1 MDLTPETAPAPTS
14 IGSLDGLM
22 PPSKPVSEMQS
33 EIITRVK
40 DVKDNNENVMLLD
53 NMSDCEEMG
62 EVESSGPLI
71 CGICQSTPKKT
82 PLYGCEKGHYICQ
95 SCRVMGGALLS
106 CAKCFSPN
114 ICHRLIP
121 QEGQLFTK
129 ECAFAVK
136 GCRERLSEDIR
147 EEHEEDC
154 PYRIVHCPKKLFSK
168 TCVHVDSF
176 INIRDHGRKVHD
188 YNAGFTK
195 LDDGCITSKMMTSK
209 KQDNNNFVSHSARFA
224 PLELEYDQSLFYIY
238 YERKHSRS
246 LWFFFIR
253 LYGSERKL
261 SKYRCEIHVGPAS
274 LEKNDICEAQR
285 VYRGKAVPYGTGRE
299 EIHASGR
306 CLTIDDDSI
315 RMFRQDNVLFRIW
328 WRITKADSPPMF

>member
-1 MDLTPETAPAPTS
+1 
-14 IGSLDGLM
+14 
-22 PPSKPVSEMQS
+22 
-33 EIITRVK
+33 
-40 DVKDNNENVMLLD
+40 
-53 NMSDCEEMG
+53 
-62 EVESSGPLI
+62 
-71 CGICQSTPKKT
+71 
-82 PLYGCEKGHYICQ
+82 
-95 SCRVMGGALLS
+95 MGGALLS

-114 ICHRLIP
+114 ICYRLIP

-168 TCVHVDSF
+168 TCAHVDSF

-195 LDDGCITSKMMTSK
+195 LDNGCITSKMMDSK
-209 KQDNNNFVSHSARFA
+209 KQDNNNFVSTSARF
-224 PLELEYDQSLFYIY
+224 
-238 YERKHSRS
+238 
-246 LWFFFIR
+246 
-253 LYGSERKL
+253 
-261 SKYRCEIHVGPAS
+261 AS
-274 LEKNDICEAQR
+274 LEKNDICEAHR
-285 VYRGKAVPYGTGRE
+285 VYRGKAVPYGIGRE

-306 CLTIDDDSI
+306 CLTIDDASI
-315 RMFRQDNVLFRIW
+315 KMFRRDNVLFRIW